1 MVADVLGMSNPG
13 KIDTNE
19 GLFEIGLDSMLA
31 SELRINIQNG
41 FGCTLSQTVLFKYPT
56 IAKFSDYLLSE
67 LFSVESDS
75 EKKGVA
81 SLSDSLDGLSEDELA
96 DQLSQTLSSLKDEKT
111 I

>member
-1 MVADVLGMSNPG
+1 
-13 KIDTNE
+13 
-19 GLFEIGLDSMLA
+19 
-31 SELRINIQNG
+31 
-41 FGCTLSQTVLFKYPT
+41 VLFKYPT

-67 LFSVESDS
+67 LFSVESDP

-81 SLSDSLDGLSEDELA
+81 LLSDSLDGLSEDELA